1 MQLGARSVSYLLRK
15 ICYKFLFTEIGRGVT
30 FGQNVIIR
38 HPHKMKIG
46 SNVMI
51 DDNCVLD
58 AKGCQK
64 GDFVINNNV
73 ILSRG
78 CILSAKYGSLQ
89 LAKIRIL
96 AQIVWFMRLKK

>member
-1 MQLGARSVSYLLRK
+1 MQLSARALGYLLRK
-15 ICYKFLFTEIGRGVT
+15 VFYKFLFAEIGRGVA

-64 GDFVINNNV
+64 G
-73 ILSRG
+73 IL
-78 CILSAKYGSLQ
+78 
-89 LAKIRIL
+89 
-96 AQIVWFMRLKK
+96 